1 MIAADMPAKKPLA
14 VESGV
19 AEPDP
24 EVWFEEG
31 NDVGG
36 SAEFAAAAE
45 ADRLSLGC
53 FQGSFA
59 TQVPGR
65 AARRVCRPKAVISAG
80 ASEVPA
86 LDEHQL
92 CRTGLL

>member
-36 SAEFAAAAE
+36 
-45 ADRLSLGC
+45 LGRIC
-53 FQGSFA
+53 RGS
-59 TQVPGR
+59 G
-65 AARRVCRPKAVISAG
+65 S
-80 ASEVPA
+80 
-86 LDEHQL
+86 
-92 CRTGLL
+92 

>member
-1 MIAADMPAKKPLA
+1 MTLRAREGAPLVA
-14 VESGV
+14 IPSPSSSPSLLL

-31 NDVGG
+31 NDVRG

-65 AARRVCRPKAVISAG
+65 ADA
-80 ASEVPA
+80 
-86 LDEHQL
+86 
-92 CRTGLL
+92 